1 MLDRTRVQRELV
13 EIRRDHESGVTV
25 DVPGDDLARM
35 SGTIMGPV
43 GTPYEGGTFLV
54 DIVLTDSYPFK
65 PPKMTFIT
73 KVWHPNVSSQNGA
86 ICLDILKDQWTPA
99 LTLKT
104 ALLSLQALLS
114 SPEPDDPQDAIV
126 AQQYLKDYQT
136 FVSTARYWTEAFAK
150 RPSLA
155 LDDKVK
161 KLVEMGFPEAA
172 ARVER
177 GRGWVVAP
185 GSARLLRHF
194 QSRTLKQ
201 ALVTTHS
208 RLDVLLLTD
217 QLGNFSFDSQIN
229 VTTGAAASPS
239 ASGGPSHAPLTLSP
253 PPSESR
259 PPSDTSQTAAADLYG
274 ESASAP
280 SAAVPSQTAAPSCGV
295 TAEPG
300 GTLLN
305 EAQTSPAAAVSGIDS
320 LEAARKRVD
329 EFVETC
335 KKWNLKPSQI
345 LVVLGSGPTSSFL
358 AQALQ
363 DSGWAA
369 WWKQLSE
376 GTLHRDGMRDGDVQV
391 DGDRKQV
398 ADWLQ
403 ASARF
408 KAADMVEL
416 KGVVEELNGVSFRS
430 STFVHAQG
438 RI

>member
-1 MLDRTRVQRELV
+1 
-13 EIRRDHESGVTV
+13 
-25 DVPGDDLARM
+25 
-35 SGTIMGPV
+35 
-43 GTPYEGGTFLV
+43 
-54 DIVLTDSYPFK
+54 
-65 PPKMTFIT
+65 
-73 KVWHPNVSSQNGA
+73 
-86 ICLDILKDQWTPA
+86 
-99 LTLKT
+99 
-104 ALLSLQALLS
+104 
-114 SPEPDDPQDAIV
+114 
-126 AQQYLKDYQT
+126 
-136 FVSTARYWTEAFAK
+136 
-150 RPSLA
+150 
-155 LDDKVK
+155 
-161 KLVEMGFPEAA
+161 
-172 ARVER
+172 
-177 GRGWVVAP
+177 
-185 GSARLLRHF
+185 
-194 QSRTLKQ
+194 SRTLKQ
-201 ALVTTHS
+201 AVVTTHS
-208 RLDVLLLTD
+208 RLDVLLLTH

-280 SAAVPSQTAAPSCGV
+280 SAAAPSQTAAPSCGV

-363 DSGWAA
+363 DSPFFICQMTANSFTANAVPPPLVQAHSILGSPSQGDSVDARDAEKQRKTATVGHSAGNGSMESPSVSSQGTGGWAA

-376 GTLHRDGMRDGDVQV
+376 GTLHRDGMRDGDVRV

-438 RI
+438 KI